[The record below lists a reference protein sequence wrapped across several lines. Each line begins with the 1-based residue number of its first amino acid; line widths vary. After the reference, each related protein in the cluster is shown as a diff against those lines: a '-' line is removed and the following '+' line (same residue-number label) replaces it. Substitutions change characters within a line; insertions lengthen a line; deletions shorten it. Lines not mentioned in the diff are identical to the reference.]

1 MLSFSGYQV
10 TFSSSLV
17 RLDLDAF
24 LTQFHHLSSALT
36 PQTSSG
42 GNLLKEHFAVACLL
56 TSALGVTLDWQVQE
70 KLLNLLK
77 YCLLVNTVYN
87 SSVQFQAVTAFQPNG
102 SISWLSLMNI
112 PLA

>member
-1 MLSFSGYQV
+1 M
-10 TFSSSLV
+10 
-17 RLDLDAF
+17 DLDAF
-24 LTQFHHLSSALT
+24 LSHFHHISRALT
-36 PQTSSG
+36 PQAVTYG
-42 GNLLKEHFAVACLL
+42 GNRLKEHCAVAWLL
-56 TSALGVTLDWQVQE
+56 TSPALGVTLDWQVQE
-70 KLLNLLK
+70 KLLNLLE

>member
-1 MLSFSGYQV
+1 M
-10 TFSSSLV
+10 
-17 RLDLDAF
+17 DLDAF
-24 LTQFHHLSSALT
+24 LTQFHHISSALT
-36 PQTSSG
+36 PQTSCG
-42 GNLLKEHFAVACLL
+42 GNLLKEHSAVAWLL
-56 TSALGVTLDWQVQE
+56 TSPALGVTLDWQVQE
-70 KLLNLLK
+70 KLLNLLE